1 MDGSDTYSDVS
12 GVHGAIRE
20 EAHAKVNL
28 TLEVIGKRG
37 DGYHNIVSII
47 QTIDIHDV
55 LTIESAPELSVT
67 CDDPELPG
75 ESNLALLAAEALC
88 HYIGER
94 RGALIHVSKNIPV
107 AAGLGG
113 GSADAAAALRALNRL
128 WEPVC
133 LTVSYRTSRP
143 VSDRTFRFWSTA
155 ARPLCR
161 AGERM

>member
-1 MDGSDTYSDVS
+1 MDGPGTYSDVS

-20 EAHAKVNL
+20 KAHAKVNL
-28 TLEVIGKRG
+28 TLEVLGKRG

-88 HYIGER
+88 RYTGER
-94 RGALIHVSKNIPV
+94 RGAHIHVSKNIPV
-107 AAGLGG
+107 AGGTRRRFSRCGCGVAGSKPALG
-113 GSADAAAALRALNRL
+113 NRS
-128 WEPVC
+128 V
-133 LTVSYRTSRP
+133 
-143 VSDRTFRFWSTA
+143 
-155 ARPLCR
+155 
-161 AGERM
+161 

>member
-1 MDGSDTYSDVS
+1 MDGPDTYSDVS

-88 HYIGER
+88 RYSRRTPRRTHPRIEEHPRGGGTRRRFGR
-94 RGALIHVSKNIPV
+94 RGRGVAGIEPAL
-107 AAGLGG
+107 G
-113 GSADAAAALRALNRL
+113 NRS
-128 WEPVC
+128 V
-133 LTVSYRTSRP
+133 
-143 VSDRTFRFWSTA
+143 
-155 ARPLCR
+155 
-161 AGERM
+161 

>member
-28 TLEVIGKRG
+28 TLEVLGKRG

-47 QTIDIHDV
+47 QTIEMHDV
-55 LTIESAPELSVT
+55 LTVQSAPELSVT

-94 RGALIHVSKNIPV
+94 RGANITYP
-107 AAGLGG
+107 
-113 GSADAAAALRALNRL
+113 
-128 WEPVC
+128 
-133 LTVSYRTSRP
+133 RTSPWRRDSEVGP
-143 VSDRTFRFWSTA
+143 PTQLQR
-155 ARPLCR
+155 C
-161 AGERM
+161 GH

>member
-1 MDGSDTYSDVS
+1 MDGPDTYSDDS

-28 TLEVIGKRG
+28 TLEVLGKRG

-88 HYIGER
+88 RYIGER
-94 RGALIHVSKNIPV
+94 RGAHIHVSKNIPV

-128 WEPVC
+128 WETG
-133 LTVSYRTSRP
+133 LSDSQLQDIAAR
-143 VSDRTFRFWSTA
+143 SDRTFRFWSTA